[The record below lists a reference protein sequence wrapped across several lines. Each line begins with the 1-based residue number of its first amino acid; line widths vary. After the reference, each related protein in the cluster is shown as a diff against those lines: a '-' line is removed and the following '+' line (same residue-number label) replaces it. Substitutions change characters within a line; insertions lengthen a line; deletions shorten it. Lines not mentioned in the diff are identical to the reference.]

1 MCIQIKTKTEKLSL
15 LPSILAILSRFN
27 GNREQAYMYCAS
39 LAFAYPRLAEEYLGY
54 MEAL

>member
-1 MCIQIKTKTEKLSL
+1 MNRSREWQIA
-15 LPSILAILSRFN
+15 AILSRFN

-54 MEAL
+54 MEGLCNASI

>member
-1 MCIQIKTKTEKLSL
+1 MTRSRERQIA
-15 LPSILAILSRFN
+15 AILSRFN

-39 LAFAYPRLAEEYLGY
+39 LAFAYPRLAKEYLGY